1 MRLLRGRHT
10 RRQTGH
16 GRRWPRSRRHA
27 RGSTSRKAGAQSS
40 APRTVRKSRAAV
52 VAAAAAQPTRQ
63 GAFRPPGIAL
73 YSFPQMTHDVAQ
85 NVPSNKLNMIFA
97 VCHDEDSPHGSVA
110 LSALCGPVPR
120 DRSTVPRTM
129 APLRHARHRELRW
142 ASRHSELRWASLRPL
157 LAQRPPP
164 QALSAQARVP
174 GPARRAAPLCHHPIA
189 PSLPRAGGKGQKGDG
204 GWGGEG
210 LLHTS

>member
-110 LSALCGPVPR
+110 LSALCGPR
-120 DRSTVPRTM
+120 DPCPATAAPYLEPWRPCATPATASCVGLAATASCAGLASGRFLRSGRRRRRSRP
-129 APLRHARHRELRW
+129 RHAC
-142 ASRHSELRWASLRPL
+142 
-157 LAQRPPP
+157 Q
-164 QALSAQARVP
+164 
-174 GPARRAAPLCHHPIA
+174 GPRAAPRPCAITP
-189 PSLPRAGGKGQKGDG
+189 
-204 GWGGEG
+204 
-210 LLHTS
+210 

>member
-1 MRLLRGRHT
+1 MRGAAQAA
-10 RRQTGH
+10 RQA
-16 GRRWPRSRRHA
+16 RSRRHRGPSA
-27 RGSTSRKAGAQSS
+27 RAA
-40 APRTVRKSRAAV
+40 ARAAV

-189 PSLPRAGGKGQKGDG
+189 PSLPRAGGKGPKGDG